1 MESIKTATQVLN
13 RAAEEI
19 IGRLL
24 VSRAAER
31 GQALV
36 EGAMVIG
43 LVAIMAITVVT
54 ALGGTVTGPFAEIS
68 HVFHGGDQANL
79 PDEGYNG
86 FVGARIA
93 D

>member
-1 MESIKTATQVLN
+1 MESIKTTMQVLN
-13 RAAEEI
+13 KVAEEI

-24 VSRAAER
+24 VSRTAER

-43 LVAIMAITVVT
+43 LVAILAITVVT
-54 ALGGTVTGPFAEIS
+54 ALGATVTGPFAEVS
-68 HVFHGGDQANL
+68 HVFHGGDQSSL
-79 PDEGYNG
+79 PDEGYKG

-93 D
+93 E